1 MTETENI
8 LEVSNLSVT
17 FDTAEGAATAI
28 EDINLTVAP
37 GEVLGLVG
45 ESGSGKSLTAAACL
59 GMLPGNARAT
69 GSVAMNG
76 EEYMASDKTSLSG
89 FRGRAAMVFQNPMVA
104 LHPLM
109 TIGRQMA
116 DIIQANSDVS
126 RQDALARAQ
135 TEIENV
141 RLPDAHEQLDKFPHQ
156 FSGGQLQ
163 RIMIAIALTLD
174 PDLLIADEPT
184 TALDVTVQ
192 AEILNLIRD
201 LQQRKNLAVL
211 FITHD
216 LGIVSELCDRVVVV
230 RYGKVVETGTVR
242 DVFAEP
248 QSDYTHALLDAVPAL
263 GDGGVAAND
272 REEPILEVRGLTKRY
287 GDFEAVR
294 DVSFSVRRGT
304 CVGLVGE
311 SGSGKSTVAMSLLR
325 LNDPVGGAAFFE
337 GDDILAMSERTFHP
351 LRNRIGVVFQ
361 NPYSSLNP
369 RMRVR
374 DIIAEPLETHTD
386 IRGAQL
392 ATEVEKN
399 IKRVGLDVEHLSR
412 FPTDFSGGQRQR
424 IAIARALALAP
435 DLLILDEPTAA
446 LDVSV
451 QAQVL
456 DLLEEL
462 QRDLSL
468 TYLFI
473 THDLAVV
480 ERLASDVIVMYR
492 GGIMEQGPVADVF
505 ANPKT
510 QYTRKLL
517 ASVPK
522 LVRQPA

>member
-1 MTETENI
+1 M
-8 LEVSNLSVT
+8 
-17 FDTAEGAATAI
+17 
-28 EDINLTVAP
+28 
-37 GEVLGLVG
+37 
-45 ESGSGKSLTAAACL
+45 
-59 GMLPGNARAT
+59 
-69 GSVAMNG
+69 
-76 EEYMASDKTSLSG
+76 
-89 FRGRAAMVFQNPMVA
+89 
-104 LHPLM
+104 
-109 TIGRQMA
+109 
-116 DIIQANSDVS
+116 
-126 RQDALARAQ
+126 
-135 TEIENV
+135 
-141 RLPDAHEQLDKFPHQ
+141 
-156 FSGGQLQ
+156 
-163 RIMIAIALTLD
+163 
-174 PDLLIADEPT
+174 
-184 TALDVTVQ
+184 
-192 AEILNLIRD
+192 
-201 LQQRKNLAVL
+201 
-211 FITHD
+211 
-216 LGIVSELCDRVVVV
+216 CDRFVVV
-230 RYGKVVETGTVR
+230 RYGQVVETGTVR

-294 DVSFSVRRGT
+294 DISFSARRGT

-337 GDDILAMSERTFHP
+337 GDDILAMSERAFHP

-374 DIIAEPLETHTD
+374 DIISEPLETHTD
-386 IRGAQL
+386 IRGAEL
-392 ATEVEKN
+392 AAEVEKN

-424 IAIARALALAP
+424 IAIARALAPAP

-462 QRDLSL
+462 QRDLSQ

-522 LVRQPA
+522 LIRQPA